1 MEDIVYEKNI
11 LETLKKIVC
20 LIDIK
25 DSYTKMHSENVTKYA
40 LLLGKQLNLEEE
52 DLKIIE
58 IGAMLHD
65 VGKIGIPDYLLTKN
79 SCLTDSEFNLIKNHV
94 VIGESLLPIE
104 GYEKVKM
111 MIRSH
116 HERIDGKGYPD
127 GLKSSQIPYLAR
139 ILSVVDTFD
148 AMTTQRS
155 YNKIKTL
162 DEAFNELIRV
172 SKKYLNLTDEFICQ
186 LDPYIVTTF
195 IKMVKSNDELMEEFN
210 KKDLEIIDNRSKIM
224 IQK

>member
-1 MEDIVYEKNI
+1 MENINYEKTI
-11 LETLKKIVC
+11 LDVLKKIVY
-20 LIDIK
+20 LIDAK

-40 LLLGKQLNLEEE
+40 LLLGRQLNFEEE

-65 VGKIGIPDYLLTKN
+65 IGKIGIPDYLLTKN
-79 SCLTDSEFNLIKNHV
+79 SCLTDSEFGLIKNHV
-94 VIGESLLPIE
+94 IIGESLLPNE
-104 GYEKVKM
+104 GYEKVRM

-127 GLKSSQIPYLAR
+127 GLKGSEIPYLAR

-162 DEAFNELIRV
+162 NESFKELSRV
-172 SKKYLNLTDEFICQ
+172 SKKSFNLNDEFICQ
-186 LDPYIVTTF
+186 LDPYIVTAF
-195 IKMVKSNDELMEEFN
+195 IKMVKNNYELMEDF
-210 KKDLEIIDNRSKIM
+210 KKRDLEIINQRSKIM
-224 IQK
+224 IKK